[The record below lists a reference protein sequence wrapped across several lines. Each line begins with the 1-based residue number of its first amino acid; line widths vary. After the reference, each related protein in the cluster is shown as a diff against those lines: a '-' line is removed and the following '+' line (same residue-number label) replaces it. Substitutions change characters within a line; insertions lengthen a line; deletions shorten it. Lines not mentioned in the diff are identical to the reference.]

1 MLSVWS
7 QRESHVF
14 GDKIEEVNGILK
26 MWIYWSINVIYWSIK
41 CYLYRSKPHLTKKG
55 MALIARIITS
65 VEQSIWCMSDSDGEF
80 EDTTNSNGNELLGL
94 ADLEAFGLKHSEHII
109 FSHIIKI

>member
-1 MLSVWS
+1 
-7 QRESHVF
+7 
-14 GDKIEEVNGILK
+14 

-41 CYLYRSKPHLTKKG
+41 CYLDRSKPHLTKRC

-80 EDTTNSNGNELLGL
+80 EDATNSNGNELLGP
-94 ADLEAFGLKHSEHII
+94 ANLEASGLKNSEHII
-109 FSHIIKI
+109 FSHIIEI